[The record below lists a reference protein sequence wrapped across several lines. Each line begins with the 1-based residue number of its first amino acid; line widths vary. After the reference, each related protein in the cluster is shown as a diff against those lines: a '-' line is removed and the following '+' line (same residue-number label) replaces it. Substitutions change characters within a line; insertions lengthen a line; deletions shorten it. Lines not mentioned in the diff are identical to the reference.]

1 MPFNLTVL
9 TQSYKVCPE
18 SKTKRVGTH
27 THIQEAGLRR
37 LHVLVCIYASLE
49 KERKD
54 ELEGEIRRFAL
65 VRG

>member
-1 MPFNLTVL
+1 L
-9 TQSYKVCPE
+9 
-18 SKTKRVGTH
+18 GH

-37 LHVLVCIYASLE
+37 LHVPVCIHASLE
-49 KERKD
+49 KETKD